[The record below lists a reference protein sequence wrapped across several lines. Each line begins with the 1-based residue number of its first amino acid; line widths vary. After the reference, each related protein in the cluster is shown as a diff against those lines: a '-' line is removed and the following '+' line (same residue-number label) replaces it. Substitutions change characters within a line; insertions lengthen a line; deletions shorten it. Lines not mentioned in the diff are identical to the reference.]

1 MAKPLRLKPHR
12 VHIAAPRGLVF
23 QVLSSIGSGR
33 IAGDDSETARVLS
46 RDGNTIVAEFRTRA
60 GPFTYTTVEEVT
72 LDPPGSIAFEH
83 LSGPLH
89 CARERFTLLEVD
101 GGTDLL
107 HTGDLIWKRLPLIG
121 WLGGVLYT
129 RPMFERVIA
138 RHFTQ
143 VKATCEARATRS
155 HVFRRESRG

>member
-1 MAKPLRLKPHR
+1 MENDITAFLDDDDET
-12 VHIAAPRGLVF
+12 
-23 QVLSSIGSGR
+23 SR
-33 IAGDDSETARVLS
+33 ILS
-46 RDGNTIVAEFRTRA
+46 RDGAKIVAEFRTRA

-72 LDPPGSIAFEH
+72 LDPPRSIAFEH

-89 CARERFTLLEVD
+89 YARERFTLLEVD

-107 HTGDLIWKRLPLIG
+107 HTGEFIWIRLPLIG

-138 RHFTQ
+138 RHFKQ
-143 VKATCEARATRS
+143 VKAACEARAARS
-155 HVFRRESRG
+155 HGFRRGQQG